1 MTEVTEKM
9 AASQPEIFR
18 LGRVFERIALLTVWL
33 ALIAVYR
40 GDAAIVFD
48 LGKFCDYFRV
58 LRTAAMLALA
68 IIVPLTAVTTVSP
81 WARH

>member
-9 AASQPEIFR
+9 PASQPEIFR
-18 LGRVFERIALLTVWL
+18 LGRVFERIALLAVWL
-33 ALIAVYR
+33 ALIAVYGR

-58 LRTAAMLALA
+58 LRTRGDARACHHR
-68 IIVPLTAVTTVSP
+68 AVD
-81 WARH
+81 RR